1 MSKQQHQATS
11 PLFANSQQAIAS
23 RFWIGTLSAAIM
35 TSCVFIDGTVLS
47 GIWALGLIGIFL
59 TVSAGVCG
67 MIFTR
72 RAKKMDQLISGAK
85 VLAGW
90 EMDEQ
95 MLKEYAMLHNAESRT
110 KNDAIMTLVTILFVV
125 ITLPFLFFLESDE
138 RLGFALIMAGVL
150 AIVFLASRF
159 FPMYYRRQNLR
170 GDRRILLGPKYAYLN
185 GYLHNWD
192 FPLSGLKEV
201 KIITTPFYGLQLVYY
216 TTDRTFK
223 HDHVLKIPAP
233 RNTDLQKVIVALR
246 SAN

>member
-1 MSKQQHQATS
+1 MSIHQHQATS
-11 PLFANSQQAIAS
+11 PPLPNSQRTIAT
-23 RFWIGTLSAAIM
+23 RFWIVTLSAAIV
-35 TSCVFIDGTVLS
+35 TCCIFIDGTPLS

-67 MIFTR
+67 LIFTR
-72 RAKKMDQLISGAK
+72 RAEKMDQLISGAK

-95 MLKEYAMLHNAESRT
+95 MKKEYAMLQNAESRT
-110 KNDAIMTLVTILFVV
+110 KNNAIMTLVTILFVV

-138 RLGFALIMAGVL
+138 RLGFVLIMAGIL
-150 AIVFLASRF
+150 ATVFLASRLL
-159 FPMYYRRQNLR
+159 PIYYRRRNLR
-170 GDRRILLGPKYAYLN
+170 GDRRILLGAKYAYLN

-201 KIITTPFYGLQLVYY
+201 KVITTPFYGLQLVYY

-233 RNTDLQKVIVALR
+233 RDTDLQQVVAALR